1 MAVSDN
7 NVVNET
13 ETSDLEEDIKPGEGE
28 IEAAAEVE
36 IEEVPDL
43 ETQLKE
49 AEAQAAEYLDGWQRA
64 RAELANYKKRAERE
78 RGQLVSMIKADVI
91 LDLVPI
97 LDDLELA
104 VENLPQDLD
113 GHEWASGVLLIQRK
127 LVALLEEMGLE
138 EIEAVGQP
146 FDPELHE
153 AVMQM
158 PSDEHEP
165 GIVVDVLRKGY
176 RMDDRI
182 IRAAMVRVAE

>member
-1 MAVSDN
+1 MSDD

-13 ETSDLEEDIKPGEGE
+13 ETSDLEEDVKPDEGE
-28 IEAAAEVE
+28 IETAAEVE

-49 AEAQAAEYLDGWQRA
+49 AEEQAAEYLDGWQRA
-64 RAELANYKKRAERE
+64 RAELANFKKRAERE
-78 RGQLVSMIKADVI
+78 RGQLVSTIKANVI

-104 VENLPQDLD
+104 VEHLPQDLD

-138 EIEAVGQP
+138 EIEAAGQP

-153 AVMQM
+153 AVMQV

-165 GIVVDVLRKGY
+165 GTVVDVLRKGY
-176 RMDDRI
+176 RMEDRI